1 MQGFIES
8 FRLIWEKY
16 KVEICLIIGSLIIAL
31 ISIFVFFLNQQ
42 PAATDEVLLE
52 PVKTE
57 TLITSNIFVDLS
69 GAVERA
75 DVYEVTSGAR
85 LKDVL
90 ILAGGLSVDA
100 DRGFFARS
108 FNLARKLKDQEK
120 IYIPN
125 REEIQNELIQIN
137 QPALTNYYSDTPT
150 ASSEKI
156 SINNA
161 TMDQLDTLPGIGKIT
176 AQKIIQNRPY
186 QSLDDLLSKKI
197 VGKSVYERIKD
208 LITIN

>member
-8 FRLIWEKY
+8 FWLIWKKY
-16 KVEICLIIGSLIIAL
+16 KIEICLIISSLIIAL
-31 ISIFVFFLNQQ
+31 ISILVFFLNQQ
-42 PAATDEVLLE
+42 PATTDEVLLE

-57 TLITSNIFVDLS
+57 TIKTSNIFVDLS

-90 ILAGGLSVDA
+90 IQAGGLSADA

-125 REEIQNELIQIN
+125 QEEIQSELIQIN
-137 QPALTNYYSDTPT
+137 QPALTNYDSNTLA

-156 SINNA
+156 SLNNA

-186 QSLDDLLSKKI
+186 QSLEDLLNKKI
-197 VGKSVYERIKD
+197 VGKNLYERIKESIQ
-208 LITIN
+208 L